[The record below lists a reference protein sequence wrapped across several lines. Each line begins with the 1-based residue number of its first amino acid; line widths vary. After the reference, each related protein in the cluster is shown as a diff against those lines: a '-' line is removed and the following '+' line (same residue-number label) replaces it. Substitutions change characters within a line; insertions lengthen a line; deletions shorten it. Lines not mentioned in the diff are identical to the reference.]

1 MSSRIR
7 QIAIY
12 GKGGIGKSTIASN
25 ISATLAEK
33 GLKVFQMGCSP
44 KIDSTSLLN
53 RGNILEQDILTKIR
67 TVGATRD
74 GFKECIIEGYGG
86 VLLAE
91 SGGPEPAT
99 GCAGKGVSHA
109 LDILARTRLLEE
121 LRVEFV
127 IYDVIGDVVCGGFAQ
142 PMRSGYAQEIYI
154 ASSGELMSIYSAN
167 NICIAIKELSSQGA
181 SVRVGGLINNMR
193 GVPKEGE
200 LMKEFAQR
208 LNIPILANIPRDKIV
223 QEAEAEGGTVIE
235 KRPDSAQAFIYRE
248 LAENIINNTFLG
260 IPTPLE
266 LDDILGL
273 LRRYQEVERAPSP
286 IMKPEPSI
294 PISPLQSSTASRK
307 ATNGLLRKVA
317 FYGKGGIGKS
327 TIAANISTVL
337 GQMGERV
344 MQVGCD
350 PKRDSL
356 FTLFGR
362 LMPTVLDELRKG
374 PMNRDSLKGVIH
386 QGANGIWGVESG
398 GPRPGVGCAGGGVM
412 EALRLLEEYRIFE
425 EYNITFALFDVLG
438 DVVCGGFAQP
448 MRAGYAQEV
457 YIITCGEML
466 TLLQINNIAKSIK
479 KLAERGSECACAG
492 LINNMRG
499 LPHEE
504 QIVEEV
510 AALMGLPVVM
520 HIPRSSTVQDAE
532 LQAKTVAAA
541 FPDSPQAQV
550 YKNLAQRILN
560 NDKTYIPKPLT
571 MEEIKSIISKY
582 AGN

>member
-1 MSSRIR
+1 MASQIR
-7 QIAIY
+7 QIALY

-53 RGNILEQDILTKIR
+53 NGKILEQDILTKIR
-67 TVGATRD
+67 TAGTTKE
-74 GFKECIIEGYGG
+74 GFKQCIVEGHGG

-109 LDILARTRLLEE
+109 LDLLSRTRLLEE
-121 LRVEFV
+121 LGVQFV

-142 PMRSGYAQEIYI
+142 PMRAGYAQEIYI
-154 ASSGELMSIYSAN
+154 VSSGELMSIYSAN
-167 NICIAIKELSSQGA
+167 NICVAIKELSSQGA
-181 SVRVGGLINNMR
+181 SVKVGGLINNMR
-193 GVPKEGE
+193 GVPSEDE
-200 LMKEFAQR
+200 LMKEFAR
-208 LNIPILANIPRDKIV
+208 LLNIPILATIPRDKIV
-223 QEAEAEGGTVIE
+223 QEAEAEGGTVVE
-235 KRPDSAQAFIYRE
+235 KRPDSPIAHCYRE
-248 LAENIINNTFLG
+248 LAENILHNTFLG
-260 IPTPLE
+260 IPTPLKLE
-266 LDDILGL
+266 DILDL
-273 LRRYQEVERAPSP
+273 LRRYQEVERAQPST
-286 IMKPEPSI
+286 IKPVPSI
-294 PISPLQSSTASRK
+294 PVSSMPSTNPSRNPG
-307 ATNGLLRKVA
+307 NGKLRKVA

-327 TIAANISTVL
+327 TVAANVSTALV
-337 GQMGERV
+337 QMGERV

-356 FTLFGR
+356 FTLFGK
-362 LMPTVLDELRKG
+362 LMPTVLDELYKG
-374 PMNRDSLKGVIH
+374 PINNEGLRNVIH
-386 QGANGIWGVESG
+386 QGSNGIWGVESG

-412 EALRLLEEYRIFE
+412 EALRLLEEYHVFE
-425 EYNITFALFDVLG
+425 EYNISFALFDVLG

-499 LPHEE
+499 LPNEE
-504 QIVEEV
+504 NIVEEV
-510 AALMGLPVVM
+510 AALMGLPVVA
-520 HIPRSSTVQDAE
+520 HIPRSTTVQDAE
-532 LQAKTVAAA
+532 LKAKTVVEA

-550 YKNLAQRILN
+550 YKYLAQKILN
-560 NDKTYIPKPLT
+560 NDQTYIPKPLT
-571 MEEIKSIISKY
+571 MEEIKSVISKY

>member
-1 MSSRIR
+1 MARQIR

-44 KIDSTSLLN
+44 KIDSTALLN
-53 RGNILEQDILTKIR
+53 RGNILEQDILSKIR
-67 TVGATRD
+67 AVGTTKE
-74 GFKECIIEGYGG
+74 GFKQCIVKGYGG

-121 LRVEFV
+121 LGVEFV
-127 IYDVIGDVVCGGFAQ
+127 IYDVIGDIVCGGFAQ

-154 ASSGELMSIYSAN
+154 VSSGELMSVYSAN

-193 GVPKEGE
+193 GVPQEGE
-200 LMKEFAQR
+200 LMKEFAKR

-235 KRPDSAQAFIYRE
+235 KYPESPLAFCYRE
-248 LAENIINNTFLG
+248 LAENILHNTFLG
-260 IPTPLE
+260 VPTPLE
-266 LDDILGL
+266 LEEILEL
-273 LRRYQEVERAPSP
+273 LRCYQEVERAQAYISKTESP
-286 IMKPEPSI
+286 TTTTLPQT
-294 PISPLQSSTASRK
+294 PINSRRT
-307 ATNGLLRKVA
+307 TNGRLRKVA

-327 TIAANISTVL
+327 TIAANISTAL
-337 GQMGERV
+337 AQMGERV

-374 PMNRDSLKGVIH
+374 PMDPERLRSVIH
-386 QGANGIWGVESG
+386 RGSNGIWGVESG
-398 GPRPGVGCAGGGVM
+398 GPRPGLGCAGGGVM
-412 EALRLLEEYRIFE
+412 EALRLLEEYHIFD
-425 EYNITFALFDVLG
+425 EYDITFALFDVLG

-457 YIITCGEML
+457 YIVTCGEIL
-466 TLLQINNIAKSIK
+466 TILQINNIAKSIK

-504 QIVEEV
+504 EIVEEV
-510 AALMGLPVVM
+510 AALMGLPVVT
-520 HIPRSSTVQDAE
+520 HIPRSTTVQDAE
-532 LQAKTVAAA
+532 LKAKTVVEA
-541 FPDSPQAQV
+541 FPNSSQAQV
-550 YKNLAQRILN
+550 YKSLAQRILS
-560 NDKTYIPKPLT
+560 NDKTYIPKPLSL
-571 MEEIKSIISKY
+571 EEIKPIISKY
-582 AGN
+582 AGD